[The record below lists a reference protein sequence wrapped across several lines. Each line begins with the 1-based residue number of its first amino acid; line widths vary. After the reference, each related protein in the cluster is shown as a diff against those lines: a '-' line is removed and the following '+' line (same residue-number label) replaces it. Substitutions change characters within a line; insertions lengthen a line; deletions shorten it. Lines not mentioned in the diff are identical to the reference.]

1 MSLFSNVSEEDEK
14 PVIKLIKLNS
24 YKESSKVLDLINNNS
39 AVILNLTALKDVELI
54 KAYEFITGGCY
65 RANAKVIELASNI
78 YLLMPETFEF
88 INTQKLDQAP
98 KPKELKP
105 LDVSAKDDKHKW
117 TPDTNLNITFP
128 GYERKS
134 DTNPKIKFP
143 DHK

>member
-1 MSLFSNVSEEDEK
+1 MSLFSNVAEEDAK

-88 INTQKLDQAP
+88 INTQKLDQAS
-98 KPKELKP
+98 KPKESKP
-105 LDVSAKDDKHKW
+105 LDVSAKDNKNEH
-117 TPDTNLNITFP
+117 NLN
-128 GYERKS
+128 
-134 DTNPKIKFP
+134 TNPKIKFP